1 MERKDMRVGTPH
13 FGNVYIP
20 VKAMAQRLGAG
31 ERDLIIPP
39 PMTQRTLDLGVKYSP
54 TEACLPYKLTLGSLI
69 ESCEM
74 GADTLVQARGTGIC
88 RLGYYAK
95 GQEQMLHDLGYNTHF
110 LTIDVSHNKFASIFR
125 LIKDISDNAPWTK
138 IISAFFFGVSKL
150 AALDK
155 VERAVQKTRATELE
169 IGMANRIYREAIE
182 AIDEAGDR
190 KTVKRETKEYMDKLD
205 KVPKNSHTAPLKV
218 GIVGEIY
225 VVIEPFANMDIE
237 MELGK
242 LGVEVKRTITLS
254 RWIKYSLFLNY
265 LGVDEWRKV
274 HKLAKPYLDHDVGG
288 DGWESVG
295 EKVLYAREGCD
306 GVIHLAPFTCMP
318 EIVAQNIMSSTREDI
333 PVLAVICDEQLAKQG
348 MLTRLE
354 AFVDLLSF
362 RRRRR
367 DGTGVRSIG

>member
-1 MERKDMRVGTPH
+1 MEGEDMRVGIPH

-20 VKAMAQRLGAG
+20 VKAMAWKLGAPEG
-31 ERDLIIPP
+31 DLIIPP

-54 TEACLPYKLTLGSLI
+54 TEACLPYKLTFGSLI
-69 ESCEM
+69 ETCEL
-74 GADTLVQARGTGIC
+74 GADTLTHARGTGIC

-95 GQEQMLHDLGYNTHF
+95 SQEQTLHDLGYNAHF
-110 LTIDVSHNKFASIFR
+110 LTIDVSHRKVASIVH
-125 LIKDISDNAPWTK
+125 LIKDVTHGAPWPK
-138 IISAFFFGVSKL
+138 IISAFLFGLGKL
-150 AALDK
+150 FALDRVEK
-155 VERAVQKTRATELE
+155 VVQKIRAVEQEEGT
-169 IGMANRIYREAIE
+169 ANQIYREAIK
-182 AIDEAGDR
+182 AIDDAMERREVR
-190 KTVKRETKEYMDKLD
+190 KITKEYIDRLNR
-205 KVPKNSHTAPLKV
+205 VPKNPKANPVKV

-237 MELGK
+237 VELGK
-242 LGVEVKRTITLS
+242 LGVEVERTMTLS
-254 RWIKYSLFLNY
+254 RWVKYSLFLNY
-265 LGVDEWRKV
+265 LGINEWRKV

-295 EKVLYAREGCD
+295 EKVLYTRKGYD

-318 EIVAQNIMSSTREDI
+318 EIVAQNIMPSTREDI
-333 PVLAVICDEQLAKQG
+333 PVLAVTCDEQMAKQG

-367 DGTGVRSIG
+367 NGARV